1 MKSRE
6 YYISLILSHAEEL
19 KSNFG
24 VKSLRLFGSVSR
36 NEQKE
41 GSDVDICVDME
52 PKMFLVVRLKRF
64 LENLLECS
72 VDIVRIHKRI
82 NPYLLKEIEHDG
94 IYIIKRIAGTLLQI
108 KKAIEQL
115 QDWNKDIQNVD
126 DYYSTPEG
134 MKNLAASCMLI
145 EAIGEGVKQIDKLTQ
160 SRLLDERPEIP

>member
-1 MKSRE
+1 MTEYTLSNRIAGTLLQIKKAIEQLQDWNKDIQNVDDYYSTPEGMKNLAASCM
-6 YYISLILSHAEEL
+6 LIEA
-19 KSNFG
+19 
-24 VKSLRLFGSVSR
+24 

-94 IYIIKRIAGTLLQI
+94 IYIIK
-108 KKAIEQL
+108 
-115 QDWNKDIQNVD
+115 
-126 DYYSTPEG
+126 
-134 MKNLAASCMLI
+134 
-145 EAIGEGVKQIDKLTQ
+145 
-160 SRLLDERPEIP
+160 